1 MNTTLDSET
10 LRELLLTGNRHA
22 TNSILDD
29 AHPRDIAD
37 AGADLDDPTLWSL
50 LEQLDPPLNA
60 DVFSHLPIERQAVLA
75 ERFDPA
81 RVADLLESMAS
92 DDRADLI
99 QQLAEPARDLILQQM
114 EVPQRRDTERLA
126 EYAEGTAGS
135 VMSSDVTTLLSDQTV
150 MQAMQ
155 HLRAMAGKKETIYY
169 NYVIDID
176 GRLLG
181 IVSLRDLVL
190 ANPDVLLADVMNR
203 DVIRVDVADSVD
215 EVGRKIREYDLL
227 ALPVVDDRGR
237 LVGIVTV
244 DDVLDAA
251 EAETTEDFN
260 KLGATGLGRASYR
273 DASVLL
279 LYRRR
284 IVWLLVLVFV
294 NIFSGAGIAVFEN
307 TIAVVPALVIF
318 LPLLI
323 GSGGNAGSQSATLM
337 VRALA
342 TGEADIRDWLR
353 LLLKEIAVALGLG
366 LTMAVG
372 VGLVSSV
379 MAPQVLWAVVPS
391 MVLLVMVGS
400 LIGLLLPF
408 VLTKLNMDPATA
420 SGPLITSLADI
431 SGVLIYFAVASY
443 MLRDVLAAATAA
455 A

>member
-1 MNTTLDSET
+1 
-10 LRELLLTGNRHA
+10 
-22 TNSILDD
+22 
-29 AHPRDIAD
+29 
-37 AGADLDDPTLWSL
+37 
-50 LEQLDPPLNA
+50 
-60 DVFSHLPIERQAVLA
+60 
-75 ERFDPA
+75 
-81 RVADLLESMAS
+81 
-92 DDRADLI
+92 
-99 QQLAEPARDLILQQM
+99 
-114 EVPQRRDTERLA
+114 
-126 EYAEGTAGS
+126 
-135 VMSSDVTTLLSDQTV
+135 MSSDVATLRTDQTV
-150 MQAMQ
+150 TQAMQ
-155 HLRAMAGKKETIYY
+155 HLRAMAEKKETIYY
-169 NYVIDID
+169 NYVIDSD

-190 ANPDVLLADVMNR
+190 ASPDAMLEDVMNR

-237 LVGIVTV
+237 LAGIVTV

-273 DASVLL
+273 DASPLL

-342 TGEADIRDWLR
+342 TGEADIRDWVR
-353 LLLKEIAVALGLG
+353 LLLKEILVALGLG
-366 LTMAVG
+366 LTMAAG

-443 MLRDVLAAATAA
+443 MLRDVLTAAAAAT
-455 A
+455 

>member
-279 LYRRR
+279 VYRRR

-307 TIAVVPALVIF
+307 TIAVVPAL
-318 LPLLI
+318 
-323 GSGGNAGSQSATLM
+323 
-337 VRALA
+337 
-342 TGEADIRDWLR
+342 
-353 LLLKEIAVALGLG
+353 
-366 LTMAVG
+366 
-372 VGLVSSV
+372 
-379 MAPQVLWAVVPS
+379 
-391 MVLLVMVGS
+391 
-400 LIGLLLPF
+400 
-408 VLTKLNMDPATA
+408 
-420 SGPLITSLADI
+420 
-431 SGVLIYFAVASY
+431 
-443 MLRDVLAAATAA
+443 
-455 A
+455 